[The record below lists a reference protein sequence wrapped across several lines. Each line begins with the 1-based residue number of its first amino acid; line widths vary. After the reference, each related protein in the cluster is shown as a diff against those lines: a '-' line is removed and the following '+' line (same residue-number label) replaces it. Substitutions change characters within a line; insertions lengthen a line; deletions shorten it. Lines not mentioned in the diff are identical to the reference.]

1 MRLTLR
7 NLLAWLHGLMSPQD
21 QAAFDELVRT
31 TPKVQ
36 PLVDRCKTL
45 YKSRLAA
52 PALDQQSPLHA
63 AESIAA
69 YLDFG
74 MADNQVAAFEKAA
87 LASDEQLAEVV
98 ACHQIVGDSQAHALA
113 AKTAISRERL
123 LKIGTQQ
130 SDALAMVAKEVADGK
145 HGAAVEKPQAELVG
159 AASLGRSEKM
169 EDSGDLS
176 TYLSDTDDEEELS
189 LDAVAAR
196 AQQVQQQ
203 AVAAAASTFATGA
216 TTSTMPR
223 VTMYG
228 SKDPFKQATKA
239 PALLEEKKP
248 PNPMPLIAGAAGGG
262 VLVVGLLIWVVAS
275 MFSGGGGG
283 GKPVKQGPHIW
294 GVSTAD
300 GKPTAELSGRITF
313 QAGEA
318 GAPVA
323 DRGAI
328 VLVWPVN
335 PSEEMPK
342 LTTIRLRQDLD
353 AKQQDAYNKNLT
365 FAKADDDGKYQM
377 RMFDYPEYHVVIIS
391 QRGLTN
397 NPKTWGDTIEKMQ
410 SQIEDPAGLVGSQLY
425 DYKLLTMPAEKKAT
439 LDHTIKGE

>member
-1 MRLTLR
+1 
-7 NLLAWLHGLMSPQD
+7 MSPQD
-21 QAAFDELVRT
+21 KAAFDELVRT

-36 PLVDRCKTL
+36 PLVERCQTL
-45 YKSRLAA
+45 HKSRLAA
-52 PALDQQSPLHA
+52 PSLDQQSPLHT

-74 MADNQVAAFEKAA
+74 MADSQVAAFEKAA

-98 ACHQIVGDSQAHALA
+98 ACHQIVGNSQAHALA
-113 AKTAISRERL
+113 ATTAINRERF

-130 SDALAMVAKEVADGK
+130 SDALAAVAKEVADGK
-145 HGAAVEKPQAELVG
+145 HGAAVAKPQGELVG

-203 AVAAAASTFATGA
+203 AVATAASTFSTGA
-216 TTSTMPR
+216 STSTMPR

-239 PALLEEKKP
+239 PTLLDDEKKK
-248 PNPMPLIAGAAGGG
+248 PNQMPLIAGAAGGG
-262 VLVVGLLIWVVAS
+262 VLVLGLVVWVAAS
-275 MFSGGGGG
+275 MFSGGDGK
-283 GKPVKQGPHIW
+283 GKPAKQGPHIW
-294 GVSTAD
+294 GVSAAD
-300 GKPTAELSGRITF
+300 GKPTVELQGRITF

-335 PSEEMPK
+335 PTDEMPK

-353 AKQQDAYNKNLT
+353 AKQQDVYNKNLT
-365 FAKADDDGKYQM
+365 FAKADEDGKFQM
-377 RMFDYPEYHVVIIS
+377 RMFEYPEYHVVIIS

-425 DYKLLTMPAEKKAT
+425 DYKLLTMPSEKKAT